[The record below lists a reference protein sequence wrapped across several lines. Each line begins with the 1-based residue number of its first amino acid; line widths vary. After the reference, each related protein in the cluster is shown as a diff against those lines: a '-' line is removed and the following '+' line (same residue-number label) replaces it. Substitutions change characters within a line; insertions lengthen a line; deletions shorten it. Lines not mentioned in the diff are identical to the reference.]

1 MKRKEEGSKSEEP
14 EAFYNRITITTLA
27 DLEERDRAYTRN
39 LTFMQRLVY
48 LQKLIA
54 NVFGNDFSEQERKF
68 DEGKISIRKKE

>member
-1 MKRKEEGSKSEEP
+1 MKSEEENKSEEP
-14 EAFYNRITITTLA
+14 EAFYNRITKTTLG

-39 LTFMQRLVY
+39 LTFMERLAY

-68 DEGKISIRKKE
+68 KEGKITSRKQE